1 MDDMKFPN
9 VKEVFGTVSKEYA
22 EFRPRYPSQLFS
34 FLSSLTPHHHLAWD
48 VGTGNGQAAV
58 ELSKYYARVV
68 GTDTSEGQIQ
78 HAERRPNI
86 SYAVTPPSIT
96 DQQLD
101 SIFGPESSV
110 DLVTAATAVH
120 YFDLDKF
127 YGQVKRV
134 LKKPGGV
141 IAVWAYWKPRVDP
154 AVDAVYERFFSRT
167 YPLFHPAAK
176 VVLEEY
182 ESLPFPFTAVEGIK
196 LEIEE
201 QRNFDQ
207 YLGYLGT
214 GSGLVG
220 REDILEEFRADF
232 EAAWGA
238 EVHVTKTVKFPV
250 FLKVGRFE
258 KKGKFC

>member
-1 MDDMKFPN
+1 MDDSKLPN
-9 VKEVFGTVSKEYA
+9 VKVLYGTIAKDYA
-22 EFRPRYPSQLFS
+22 QFRPRYPPHLFS
-34 FLSSLTPHHHLAWD
+34 FLSSLTPQHHLAWD
-48 VGTGNGQAAV
+48 VGTGTGQAAI

-78 HAERRPNI
+78 HAERRHNI
-86 SYAVTPPSIT
+86 SYAVTPSSMT
-96 DQQLD
+96 DQQLH
-101 SIFGPESSV
+101 SIVGPESSV

-120 YFDLDKF
+120 WFDLDKF

-167 YPLFHPAAK
+167 YPFSHPAAK

-182 ESLPFPFTAVEGIK
+182 ETLQFPFAQVEGIK
-196 LEIEE
+196 MEIEE
-201 QRNFDQ
+201 QRTFEE
-207 YLGYLGT
+207 YVGYFRT
-214 GSGLVG
+214 GQALVG
-220 REDILEEFRADF
+220 REEILEEFIAEF

-238 EVHVTKTVKFPV
+238 PLHVTKTVKFPLC
-250 FLKVGRFE
+250 FKIGKV
-258 KKGKFC
+258 